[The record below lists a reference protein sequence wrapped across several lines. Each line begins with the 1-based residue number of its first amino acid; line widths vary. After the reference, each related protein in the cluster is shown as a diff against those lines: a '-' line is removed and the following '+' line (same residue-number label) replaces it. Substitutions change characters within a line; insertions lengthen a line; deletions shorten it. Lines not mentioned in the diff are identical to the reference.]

1 MTGKIEFSTIC
12 PGFTVRIGL
21 EHLSPRDK
29 VELFRTLMD
38 QLGITER
45 MHAEADA
52 TARAQEI
59 ITEQWT
65 AHWI

>member
-12 PGFTVRIGL
+12 PGFTFRIGL
-21 EHLSPRDK
+21 EHLSSRDK

-38 QLGITER
+38 QLGISER
-45 MHAEADA
+45 MSAEADA

-65 AHWI
+65 AHWA